1 MAELPESF
9 SAPWTLWNGVNG
21 LAYAYML
28 QLKHSLHREFG
39 IVVGIE
45 LGWHREHVW
54 GYHGMTAKLECC
66 PCIEFSDLGPD
77 EMSDFCL
84 AA

>member
-39 IVVGIE
+39 IVVGTNSA
-45 LGWHREHVW
+45 G
-54 GYHGMTAKLECC
+54 T
-66 PCIEFSDLGPD
+66 D
-77 EMSDFCL
+77 ETGTER
-84 AA
+84 